1 MTNRTLIIAEAGVNH
16 NGDIGLARQLV
27 DVAAEKNQAP
37 LSMWIEKESGKVA
50 RAGTYTANEKM

>member
-1 MTNRTLIIAEAGVNH
+1 MQGWYRSVVILALNEMVRVKLIDA
-16 NGDIGLARQLV
+16 D
-27 DVAAEKNQAP
+27 KNQPP